1 MENPFKYGGVVR
13 GPYFT
18 DRKSETDELK
28 RAMEN
33 LNRVFL
39 VSPRRFG
46 KTLSVRHYQS
56 KRLSIG
62 APLGPL
68 GPLGS
73 SLRLTL
79 VKKCQKS
86 NVDLTLIVLSLFW
99 TQTS

>member
-46 KTLSVRHYQS
+46 KTLSVRHHQS

-62 APLGPL
+62 ASLGHW
-68 GPLGS
+68 GQ
-73 SLRLTL
+73 
-79 VKKCQKS
+79 VY
-86 NVDLTLIVLSLFW
+86 V
-99 TQTS
+99 

>member
-68 GPLGS
+68 GHLVS
-73 SLRLTL
+73 SLRLNL
-79 VKKCQKS
+79 VKKFQKS